1 MILDR
6 RAALALLGTGAAL
19 PIAGPSFAAAS
30 PTATFAHG
38 VASGDPTPRG
48 AILWTRATP
57 AEAANPADIPLSW
70 TVAALDSD
78 RPVARGNI
86 VARASRDFT
95 AKVDARGL
103 QPGRD
108 YRYWFETADKV
119 RSPIGRLR
127 TLPVGATPDVVLA
140 VVSCQLYSG
149 GLFNAYDALAKLERV
164 DAVVHLGDYIYEY
177 AAKTYGR
184 ETAQKLNRVPDPDRE
199 IFTLSDYRRRHASY
213 RSDPDLQAAHVR
225 APFICVWD
233 DHETANDSWVD
244 GAENHEPDEG
254 SWRLRKAAAM
264 QAYFEWMPIRDPV
277 RGRPWEAINRSFE
290 FGDLAS
296 LMMVETRLLARSHQV
311 LYKGETA
318 GPPEYAAVLAERA
331 LPNREM
337 LGAEQKRW
345 LDGQLAASVKAGK
358 PWQILGNQVI
368 MARVGGLDLE
378 KALGPERYAATL
390 AAIPETYRT
399 RLKAA
404 EAATRAGIPFNLD
417 AWDGYPPARERLYA
431 SFRAAGSRP
440 LVLSGDSH
448 AFWANDLHDDQ
459 GRLVAAEFG
468 TTAITSPSYGDLL
481 PKLGLGKLIADAN
494 EEVAFC
500 DQNRKGYMV
509 LTLTRRDAT
518 ADFVAVSTILNK
530 PYATSTVASFNVN
543 AGERNQLLARLS

>member
-1 MILDR
+1 MIVDR
-6 RAALALLGTGAAL
+6 RSALALLGTGAAL
-19 PIAGPSFAAAS
+19 PLAGAGLAAGTPA
-30 PTATFAHG
+30 ATFAHG

-57 AEAANPADIPLSW
+57 ADAANPADIPLSW
-70 TVAALDSD
+70 TVAALNSD

-103 QPGRD
+103 RPGRD

-177 AAKTYGR
+177 AARTYGR
-184 ETAQKLNRVPDPDRE
+184 ETAQRLGRIPDPDRE

-213 RSDPDLQAAHVR
+213 KSDPDLQAAHAR

-233 DHETANDSWVD
+233 DHESANDAWVH
-244 GAENHEPDEG
+244 GAENHEANEG
-254 SWRLRKAAAM
+254 SWPARKAAAM

-296 LMMVETRLLARSHQV
+296 LMMVETRLLGRSHQV
-311 LYKGETA
+311 RYKDDPA
-318 GPPEYAAVLAERA
+318 APSDYAAVLAERA

-337 LGAEQKRW
+337 LGQGQRRW
-345 LDGQLAASVKAGK
+345 LEGQLAASVKAGK
-358 PWQILGNQVI
+358 PWQILGNQVV
-368 MARVGGLDLE
+368 MARVGGVDLE
-378 KALGPERYAATL
+378 KTLGPERYAATL
-390 AAIPETYRT
+390 ASIPENYRG
-399 RLKAA
+399 RLRAA
-404 EAATRAGIPFNLD
+404 AASYRAGVPFNLD

-448 AFWANDLHDDQ
+448 AFWANDLMDDRGQ
-459 GRLVAAEFG
+459 LVAAEFG
-468 TTAITSPSYGDLL
+468 ATAITSPSYGDLL
-481 PKLGLGKLIADAN
+481 PKLGLGKLLSDAN

-500 DQNRKGYMV
+500 DQNRKGYIV
-509 LTLTRRDAT
+509 LTLTRRDAR
-518 ADFVAVSTILNK
+518 ADYVAVSTILSK
-530 PYATSTVASFNVN
+530 PYETNIVASFEVDAN
-543 AGERNQLLARLS
+543 ERQQRLRRL